1 MPWTYTTL
9 VQAIKDWTENDET
22 TFNSQIPNF
31 IRNTEERIL
40 HSVQLDVF
48 RRNDAGTTTSGN
60 KYLTAPSD
68 FLAPFAMSVYVNG
81 SSVFLLNKDVEYL
94 QEYNPSGQTGI
105 PKYYALYDVDHFLL
119 APTPAANYPVE
130 LHYYYKPTSIVD
142 AGTSWLGT
150 NAEQALLYGCLF
162 EAYTF
167 MKGEQDVLS
176 LYSQRFVEAMSR
188 LKNLGEGLEN
198 SDSYRDGLVRVRAS

>member
-130 LHYYYKPTSIVD
+130 LHYYYKPPYRR
-142 AGTSWLGT
+142 LG
-150 NAEQALLYGCLF
+150 
-162 EAYTF
+162 
-167 MKGEQDVLS
+167 DVLAWDECGTGSPVRLPVRGLHLHEGRAGRPVS
-176 LYSQRFVEAMSR
+176 LQPTLRRGDVSTQEPRGR
-188 LKNLGEGLEN
+188 P
-198 SDSYRDGLVRVRAS
+198 